1 MTVNL
6 DMEFGHDDAEQHRHD
21 GEQVESSND
30 GTPRAAVTAE
40 RIPLPTLHIGK
51 RAVHLDLIR

>member
-6 DMEFGHDDAEQHRHD
+6 DMETGYDDAEQHRYD
-21 GEQVESSND
+21 GDQVESSSD
-30 GTPRAAVTAE
+30 GIPRAAMTAE